1 MHPRIPDLEALSAM
15 VHEFAVEREW
25 GQFHTPKNLAT
36 ALSVEAAE
44 LLEPFQWLTTG
55 DASELDDG
63 ARAAI
68 RLEMAD
74 VLAYLLLLA
83 DRMEVDLYEAL
94 VEKIA
99 INAKK
104 YPVNKA
110 RGRSEKYTAYEGT

>member
-1 MHPRIPDLEALSAM
+1 MDSKISDLAALRDM
-15 VHEFAVEREW
+15 VRTFTLEREW

-44 LLEPFQWLTTG
+44 LLEPFQWLATG
-55 DASELDDG
+55 DGPELTDK
-63 ARAAI
+63 ARAEV

-83 DRMEVDLYEAL
+83 DRLNVDLHEAL
-94 VEKIA
+94 AEKIA

-104 YPVNKA
+104 YPVDKA
-110 RGRSEKYTAYEGT
+110 RGRSDKYTTYEGK

>member
-15 VHEFAVEREW
+15 VHELAVEREW

-44 LLEPFQWLTTG
+44 LLEPFQWLATG
-55 DASELDDG
+55 DGSELTDS
-63 ARAAI
+63 ARAAV

-83 DRMEVDLYEAL
+83 DRMDVDLYEAL
-94 VEKIA
+94 AEKIA

-104 YPVNKA
+104 YPVDKA
-110 RGRSEKYTAYEGT
+110 RGRSEKYTAYEGK

>member
-36 ALSVEAAE
+36 ALNVEAAE
-44 LLEPFQWLTTG
+44 LLEPFQWLATG
-55 DASELDDG
+55 DGGELTDS
-63 ARAAI
+63 ARAAV

-83 DRMEVDLYEAL
+83 NRLDVNLYDAL
-94 VEKIA
+94 AEKIA
-99 INAKK
+99 INGKK
-104 YPVNKA
+104 YPVDKA
-110 RGRSEKYTAYEGT
+110 RGRAEKSTAYEGK